1 MSVTMM
7 FGSFVAGSTPA
18 GGGAVAFPVFTK
30 LLGVTP
36 EVART
41 FSLMIQTVGMGMAA
55 LFIYSRRIRVYRS
68 VLMVAVP
75 WGVLGHTVGT
85 LAVALPHPYPR
96 LLFTVVALV
105 FGVSLFVSHWLLR
118 WHPCGEDDH
127 FGFPSRPSATHLG
140 ILAGLGG
147 AVASMTGT
155 GIDILVFVVMIFRF
169 GLHEKRAIP
178 TSVIAMA
185 AIAAYGFALR
195 GLTGRIEP
203 AAWGYWAACVPI
215 VAIGAPLGAWA
226 ASHLG
231 RDALMAGLLAL
242 VVADV
247 VSTFLIIPIGT
258 PEAVFM
264 AVCAGAATVYLT
276 TLLLRRA
283 RRRDAAPLP
292 SAS

>member
-1 MSVTMM
+1 MSVTML

-30 LLGVTP
+30 LLGVPP
-36 EVART
+36 EEART

-55 LFIYSRRIRVYRS
+55 LFIYSRSIRIYRS
-68 VLMVAVP
+68 VLVTAIP
-75 WGVLGHTVGT
+75 WGIAGHTVGT
-85 LAVALPHPYPR
+85 LLIELPHPYPR

-118 WHPCGEDDH
+118 WHPCGEDDAFH
-127 FGFPSRPSATHLG
+127 FPSRRSAVHLG
-140 ILAGLGG
+140 IVAGIG
-147 AVASMTGT
+147 ALIASMTGT
-155 GIDILVFVVMIFRF
+155 GIDILCFVVMIFRF

-178 TSVIAMA
+178 TSVVAMA

-195 GLTGRIEP
+195 LATGRIEP
-203 AAWGYWAACVPI
+203 AAWGYWGACVPI
-215 VAIGAPLGAWA
+215 VAVGAPLGAWV

-247 VSTFLIIPIGT
+247 TSTFIIIPIGAA
-258 PEAVFM
+258 EAMFM
-264 AVCAGAATVYLT
+264 VAGAGAATVYLV
-276 TLLLRRA
+276 TLLVRRA
-283 RRRDAAPLP
+283 RKRPLETGV
-292 SAS
+292 A